1 MKNEPNQAMHRMTAP
16 RRQLTIRAALE
27 GAVIGDLG
35 RWTKTHTMKPLVII
49 LLFVATGCHA
59 QETNSITSKVVERDT
74 NKDGRPDFRVETVY
88 RDGQKVMLI
97 WSKPD
102 PQGVLRVSSR
112 SYFAGGDMI
121 TTESDEDRDGVFE
134 TIAVYRAGTTDMEV
148 FTRQQNGSVTPVSRQ
163 TLAAYKKQN
172 AAITQFWDQTLGEGA
187 DVDKAMDLLRETQQ
201 KIQAAEKEKSDEK
214 K

>member
-1 MKNEPNQAMHRMTAP
+1 MKS
-16 RRQLTIRAALE
+16 LI
-27 GAVIGDLG
+27 
-35 RWTKTHTMKPLVII
+35 II
-49 LLFVATGCHA
+49 LLFVATGCQA
-59 QETNSITSKVVERDT
+59 QGTNGITSKVVERDA
-74 NKDGRPDFRVETVY
+74 NKDGRPDFRIETVY
-88 RDGQKVMLI
+88 RDGQKVMLS

-121 TTESDEDRDGVFE
+121 TTETDEDRDGVFE
-134 TIAVYRAGTTDMEV
+134 TLAVYRTGTTDIEV
-148 FTRQQNGSVTPVSRQ
+148 FTRQQDGSVTPVSQQ

-172 AAITQFWDQTLGEGA
+172 AAMTQFWDQTLGEGA

-201 KIQAAEKEKSDEK
+201 KIQSAEKEKSAEK